1 MPGSVFPGLFERNE
15 RANSQPVHTYTFSR
29 ANVLWQ
35 YTDQPQDVT
44 VDGVAYRAAVISHSE
59 YERDD
64 ETAAGELTV
73 TVAVDTPIV
82 SDLDAIGMDGRPIL
96 LTIRQTHRAGVGGA
110 VPTTVVR
117 YKGHVVKR
125 SIKGAECEFLIASI
139 DALLGRPLLRW
150 TCQPTCNKT
159 VYGPGCG
166 VDPAP
171 FTTAGC
177 AVSTIAGVTL
187 TVPDAAAQ
195 ADGYYTAGYLVIE
208 SGSAAGEP
216 CFISAHVGDQL
227 TLLKA
232 PPQGLTTSDTIAIT
246 AGCDGLESTCIT
258 KFNNVDYFAGFPRV
272 PVVNPFDQVM

>member
-1 MPGSVFPGLFERNE
+1 MPGSVFPAQFEQNE
-15 RANSQPVHTYTFSR
+15 RGNTQPVHCYTFSR
-29 ANVLWQ
+29 ASVLWHL
-35 YTDQPQDVT
+35 TDQPQDVT
-44 VDGVAYRAAVISHSE
+44 VGGVTYRAAVISHSE

-73 TVAVDTPIV
+73 TVALDTPIV

-110 VPTTVVR
+110 TPTTAVR
-117 YKGHVVKR
+117 YKGHVTKR
-125 SIKGAECEFLIASI
+125 AIKGAECEFTIASI
-139 DALLGRPLLRW
+139 EALLGRPLLAW
-150 TCQPTCNKT
+150 TCGPTCNKT

-171 FTTAGC
+171 FTTVGC
-177 AVSTIAGVTL
+177 AVSAIAGVTL

-208 SGSAAGEP
+208 SGSAAGEQ
-216 CFISAHVGDQL
+216 CFIRAHVGDQL
-227 TLLKA
+227 TLSKA
-232 PPQGLTTSDTIAIT
+232 PPQGLTTSETIAIT

-258 KFNNVDYFAGFPRV
+258 KFDNIDYFGGFPRV
-272 PVVNPFDQVM
+272 PVVNPFDQVT